1 METAI
6 SIGSGM
12 HGLGGPVMVDRA
24 WGRTLGAHQAKGARR
39 VGNFYRLP
47 RAEYLSLV
55 KAHAK
60 LNPEDSPCFDWTAS
74 DDQAVAELLDSAR
87 LESPCGGK

>member
-1 METAI
+1 METVL
-6 SIGSGM
+6 SNGNGRQ
-12 HGLGGPVMVDRA
+12 GREGPVMVDRE
-24 WGRTLGAHQAKGARR
+24 WGRMLGAHQAKGARR

-60 LNPEDSPCFDWTAS
+60 LNPADSPCFEWTAS
-74 DDQAVAELLDSAR
+74 DDQAVAELLGNTR
-87 LESPCGGK
+87 QELPCGR